1 MLISPWNRSLQPEIT
16 RFTKRPFTFHA
27 GDRCMST
34 LNNLSRGNRK
44 LLGRHLCWP
53 VQRIEGLT
61 KLKVISLY
69 FWTFLPKKECTHTYV
84 KKPKKECTHTYV
96 CLVQKQSLEG
106 NVKFWGQSLSRG
118 HYQTDKPASQIG
130 VCLFD
135 NPPINF
141 HIALLKKL
149 ALIWW
154 QMRIFD
160 QLFNIIFNEFHW
172 VYKKSSFSPV
182 LNCRDEEWW
191 RWKPLVKFF
200 PLSLFLFKENNRR
213 TFIDVRWQG
222 YLGNNPLQTA
232 DNIRNRDIVREMNIW
247 QRAEASMAN
256 AKFWGHYLS
265 QGHYQLTHQQARRGF
280 INLITLPL
288 ISMSHANFVAFCT
301 FRSSI
306 WEQLFNVDTTG
317 ANKTSSFIFY
327 VQ

>member
-16 RFTKRPFTFHA
+16 RFTKHPFTFHA
-27 GDRCMST
+27 GDRYMST
-34 LNNLSRGNRK
+34 LNNLSRGIRK

-61 KLKVISLY
+61 KLEVISLY
-69 FWTFLPKKECTHTYV
+69 FWTFL
-84 KKPKKECTHTYV
+84 PKKECTHTYV

-141 HIALLKKL
+141 HIALLKKP

-154 QMRIFD
+154 QMHIFD

-182 LNCRDEEWW
+182 LNSRDEE
-191 RWKPLVKFF
+191 
-200 PLSLFLFKENNRR
+200 
-213 TFIDVRWQG
+213 
-222 YLGNNPLQTA
+222 
-232 DNIRNRDIVREMNIW
+232 
-247 QRAEASMAN
+247 
-256 AKFWGHYLS
+256 
-265 QGHYQLTHQQARRGF
+265 
-280 INLITLPL
+280 
-288 ISMSHANFVAFCT
+288 
-301 FRSSI
+301 
-306 WEQLFNVDTTG
+306 
-317 ANKTSSFIFY
+317 
-327 VQ
+327 